1 MKKMLGFVVSM
12 AAANVLGGLI
22 MSEIMMK
29 RFMNKAY
36 IKDMV
41 KMSIEAGEEL
51 TEELMCK
58 DEDEES

>member
-12 AAANVLGGLI
+12 AAANVIGGLI

-36 IKDMV
+36 IKDAM
-41 KMSIEAGEEL
+41 KMSVEVGEEL
-51 TEELMCK
+51 AKEMMCK
-58 DEDEES
+58 EEEES

>member
-41 KMSIEAGEEL
+41 KLSIEAGEEL

>member
-51 TEELMCK
+51 TEEMLSK
-58 DEDEES
+58 DEEES

>member
-12 AAANVLGGLI
+12 AVANVLGGLI

-41 KMSIEAGEEL
+41 KLSIEAGEEL

>member
-1 MKKMLGFVVSM
+1 MKKMFGFVVSM

-41 KMSIEAGEEL
+41 KLSIEAGEEL